1 MRGVPH
7 QARWGGLFRQ
17 AVQRAEQGLICKA
30 MCPTPSGVS
39 SRGLGATKPS
49 VGASDNGPGVR
60 LRPPCAHGRAMYR
73 ENSGLEIANES
84 SQRNVSNFEWVEAGR
99 PRAER
104 VHGEAGISGR
114 NTVAATGESLVHRD
128 HTGVREIRKP

>member
-1 MRGVPH
+1 MWGPATT
-7 QARWGGLFRQ
+7 AR
-17 AVQRAEQGLICKA
+17 
-30 MCPTPSGVS
+30 
-39 SRGLGATKPS
+39 
-49 VGASDNGPGVR
+49 GVR